1 MSQNFDSS
9 SEDFLRNIAEELTT
23 ISGECTE
30 IKQAQLT
37 AATTDD
43 LNNMGTSIA
52 SAVADKVN
60 SLQSAIDS
68 QSQTVSE
75 IGDNL
80 TTSVKSLTTAVTE
93 KIDNFTANPPVQRV
107 EKTIR
112 IAKESWQVYLAM
124 FISVFTLMFFVA
136 SVVWQEA
143 RIEQCRISDI
153 KYHYILM
160 HNGVNSAGL
169 DSIESWFRD
178 PDKVKIIE
186 SEVRAYEERVQVIAK
201 ALAKQETARAL
212 DQKHRLEEKINELNS
227 QTNPKSNRK

>member
-1 MSQNFDSS
+1 MKQELDNSP
-9 SEDFLRNIAEELTT
+9 EEFLRNIAEELTN

-52 SAVADKVN
+52 TAVADKVN

-80 TTSVKSLTTAVTE
+80 TTSVNSLTTAVTE

-136 SVVWQEA
+136 SVVCQEA
-143 RIEQCRISDI
+143 RIEHCRISDI

-186 SEVRAYEERVQVIAK
+186 SEVRAYEERVQ
-201 ALAKQETARAL
+201 ETARAL

-227 QTNPKSNRK
+227 LIGLPLSQKETNPKSNRK

>member
-1 MSQNFDSS
+1 MKQELDNSP
-9 SEDFLRNIAEELTT
+9 EEFLRNIAEELTN

-60 SLQSAIDS
+60 SLQSAINS

-80 TTSVKSLTTAVTE
+80 TTSVNSLTTAVTE

-153 KYHYILM
+153 KYHYIMM
-160 HNGVNSAGL
+160 HNGVNSVGL

-186 SEVRAYEERVQVIAK
+186 SEVRAYEERVQ
-201 ALAKQETARAL
+201 ETARAL

-227 QTNPKSNRK
+227 QTNPKFNRK